1 MLNLNGWGKLSV
13 GANKVTGLRDM
24 HFSFPIC
31 HARLVLGSKIWPYY
45 CYLPSFSFSSPH
57 SPCSNNAWYILIL
70 TALCS
75 HRWYESIR
83 PETFIS
89 FLSALPLYN
98 NISNNL
104 KDFKDVFSDV
114 FEHDWIIMVCQSI
127 PSCSRYDLFL
137 NSRIS
142 VAADKTKVIS
152 PYLIYC
158 GAELGFYLGLTFLV
172 LILFCGSG
180 RLAPKYFFYSV

>member
-1 MLNLNGWGKLSV
+1 
-13 GANKVTGLRDM
+13 M
-24 HFSFPIC
+24 HFSLPIC
-31 HARLVLGSKIWPYY
+31 HARLVPGSKLWPYC
-45 CYLPSFSFSSPH
+45 CYLSSFSFSSPH

-98 NISNNL
+98 NISDNL
-104 KDFKDVFSDV
+104 KDIKDVFSDV

-127 PSCSRYDLFL
+127 PSCSRYDLWWWY
-137 NSRIS
+137 SRIS
-142 VAADKTKVIS
+142 VAADKTKLIS
-152 PYLIYC
+152 PYFINS
-158 GAELGFYLGLTFLV
+158 GAELGFYLGWTFLI

-180 RLAPKYFFYSV
+180 RLAPNYFFYPL